1 VNADTIAQGLA
12 GFRADEAAIMAG
24 RVMLDRLDELASKRV
39 DFAFETTLSGRTV
52 RRLLSQFVRT
62 GYAVRLLYLWLP
74 TPDLAVARV
83 RLRVRHGGHD
93 VPEDVIRRRF
103 ERSLHNFWFLYRP
116 LATTWQVFDAS
127 SADVRTIVARGAGS
141 DTPTVIDADRW
152 NRLLEQVN
160 RSDISGGRERE
171 RP

>member
-1 VNADTIAQGLA
+1 
-12 GFRADEAAIMAG
+12 
-24 RVMLDRLDELASKRV
+24 
-39 DFAFETTLSGRTV
+39 LSR
-52 RRLLSQFVRT
+52 FVGT

-74 TPDLAVARV
+74 NADLAVARV
-83 RLRVRHGGHD
+83 RVRVRHGGHD

-127 SADVRTIVARGAGS
+127 SANVRAIVARGAGS
-141 DTPTVIDADRW
+141 GAPTVVDAERW
-152 NRLLEQVN
+152 NRLLQQVT
-160 RSDISGGRERE
+160 RSDVSGGREYE